1 MQSLSHSI
9 ASLTRIPSFARSI
22 RTPATAIAISQCR
35 LFSSSS
41 TTQDWLRPKG
51 DPGTAQKGRPQVHT
65 GGSVRG
71 TTVVWG
77 DYGMR
82 LKDHHRRLSAMHLKN
97 AEEAIK
103 KKLRGMKYRLYMRVA
118 CNIPVYTKGN
128 EVRMGTGKGSHD
140 FWAARVPVSRII
152 FELKGVVHEQIVK
165 EAFRLA
171 GDKMPGI
178 YEFVKKG
185 DYPVMGVTKLTP
197 EAVERMAAKKYKF
210 MPSTL
215 VSVVPATI
223 PKVVI

>member
-1 MQSLSHSI
+1 
-9 ASLTRIPSFARSI
+9 
-22 RTPATAIAISQCR
+22 
-35 LFSSSS
+35 
-41 TTQDWLRPKG
+41 
-51 DPGTAQKGRPQVHT
+51 
-65 GGSVRG
+65 
-71 TTVVWG
+71 
-77 DYGMR
+77 
-82 LKDHHRRLSAMHLKN
+82 MHLKN

-171 GDKMPGI
+171 GDKMPGWFFFLFSSSPLGVVVFLLTGLGI

-215 VSVVPATI
+215 VSVVPATL
-223 PKVVI
+223 PEVVI

>member
-1 MQSLSHSI
+1 MQSLTRSL
-9 ASLTRIPSFARSI
+9 ASLAHKPAFPRLGIA
-22 RTPATAIAISQCR
+22 TPQLLRAPA
-35 LFSSSS
+35 L
-41 TTQDWLRPKG
+41 DWLRPKG
-51 DPGTAQKGRPQVHT
+51 DPKPAQKGRPRVPT

-71 TTVVWG
+71 TTVEWG

-103 KKLRGMKYRLYMRVA
+103 KKLRGMKYKLYMRVA

-140 FWAARVPVSRII
+140 FWATRVAVSKII
-152 FELKGVVHEQIVK
+152 FELKGEVHEQIVK

-178 YEFVKKG
+178 YEFVRKG
-185 DYPVMGVTKLTP
+185 DYPVMGLTKMTP
-197 EAVERMAAKKYKF
+197 EAVEKMNAKKFKF
-210 MPSTL
+210 YNVKPTPENPMPEIL
-215 VSVVPATI
+215 P
-223 PKVVI
+223 

>member
-1 MQSLSHSI
+1 M
-9 ASLTRIPSFARSI
+9 
-22 RTPATAIAISQCR
+22 
-35 LFSSSS
+35 
-41 TTQDWLRPKG
+41 
-51 DPGTAQKGRPQVHT
+51 
-65 GGSVRG
+65 RG

-171 GDKMPGI
+171 GDKMPGW
-178 YEFVKKG
+178 FFPPFFFFFLSPLCVVVFTDGSRDLRVRQKG
-185 DYPVMGVTKLTP
+185 RLSSDGRNKIDPGGCGEDGGEEVQVY
-197 EAVERMAAKKYKF
+197 A
-210 MPSTL
+210 
-215 VSVVPATI
+215 
-223 PKVVI
+223 

>member
-1 MQSLSHSI
+1 M
-9 ASLTRIPSFARSI
+9 
-22 RTPATAIAISQCR
+22 
-35 LFSSSS
+35 
-41 TTQDWLRPKG
+41 
-51 DPGTAQKGRPQVHT
+51 
-65 GGSVRG
+65 RG

-171 GDKMPGI
+171 GDKMPGWS
-178 YEFVKKG
+178 FFSFSFFLPLCCVCADGSRNLRVCQKG
-185 DYPVMGVTKLTP
+185 RLSSDGHN
-197 EAVERMAAKKYKF
+197 
-210 MPSTL
+210 
-215 VSVVPATI
+215 
-223 PKVVI
+223 KVDPGGCGEDGGEEVQVYA